1 MNLRNHDIIELNEDS
16 ENNDNEN
23 GNEEDSEEKIETPSD
38 VETLTCKLL
47 FDKNKLKNNS
57 IFLQLNKNQN
67 ENDDGK
73 IIEND
78 IILNNTTE
86 KKLKKYSN
94 TSIKNKN
101 KDYSQRK
108 RLLNAIDKL
117 ENCLRIFMEEIKG
130 IKEDFK
136 DGIHSS
142 ILLSKI
148 SSNNN
153 SKEKILE
160 INTSLLESS
169 KIYNNDEN
177 DNDNDNDNEIYCENY
192 EISDENK
199 SKSKFNENILSA
211 EIDDSFNDYYKNNKS
226 FVYLGE
232 KKEEIDDKFNHED
245 EVEIKKMEKMD
256 GESIKKYENEITS
269 NSIEM
274 EKSSDISNIVEI
286 VINRSKDV
294 KNNN

>member
-16 ENNDNEN
+16 ENDDNAEEK
-23 GNEEDSEEKIETPSD
+23 EEDSGEIIETPSD
-38 VETLTCKLL
+38 IETLSCKLL

-57 IFLQLNKNQN
+57 IFLKLNKDQN

-78 IILNNTTE
+78 IILNNTSE
-86 KKLKKYSN
+86 KRLKKNSYI
-94 TSIKNKN
+94 SIKNKN
-101 KDYSQRK
+101 KNNSQRK
-108 RLLNAIDKL
+108 KFLNSIDKL
-117 ENCLRIFMEEIKG
+117 ENCVRMFLEEIKG

-136 DGIHSS
+136 DGRHSS

-199 SKSKFNENILSA
+199 SKSKFNENFLSA
-211 EIDDSFNDYYKNNKS
+211 EINDSFNDYYKNNKS
-226 FVYLGE
+226 FVYLGD
-232 KKEEIDDKFNHED
+232 KKEEIDDRFNYED

-269 NSIEM
+269 NSLEM

-286 VINRSKDV
+286 VINRSKEV
-294 KNNN
+294 KKK